1 MTSPFEVFR
10 QWWGYY
16 RERPFWRLFRIF
28 VARIFRG
35 GGDSDSEGL
44 DLGVGLVLTLLAL
57 PGGFV
62 SVLMFV
68 KYSTFLSWMRG
79 APNVNPLAVAMP
91 DEYFFIALSMAVA
104 GTVAVWRWD
113 ALFPDRRDYMNLVP
127 QPISTWTIFF
137 ANLFAVL
144 FLASLISI
152 DVNAA
157 SSVLFPLG
165 VGASQTSFLFFV
177 RFILVHVL
185 IVGLASIFAFL
196 AVLSLLGFL
205 LVVLP
210 PRAFR
215 RISPYARVL
224 VVMYFMTMLST
235 SFAVPEKLQRLP
247 LDPQEWVALLPSCWF
262 LGMWQS
268 LHGASSPALAALG
281 RLALPGL
288 TVALAAAF
296 CVYALGYR
304 RHFLRIP
311 EIADIPSNRRGSKA
325 LPFLGWFDR
334 LILRTP
340 FQRGCFHF
348 VWRTLFRSE
357 AQRLALAAIAGLGL
371 VLGSQFLA
379 AAVQN
384 SVRGS
389 APSAD
394 ALAIPF
400 VLVFFIVIGVRL
412 VFEIPVDVRS
422 NWIFRLTLDAEQYEC
437 RALARNVILTFIVPW
452 LVLIALPLYTY
463 FYGWIVA
470 GLHTLLVAAW
480 SVLLTQAVLIRFR
493 KLPFTCPLP
502 VFQQHSIVTLLGSLF
517 GFFLFALFTPQMESW
532 ALSEP
537 LRMILFVPVA
547 AMFWYIPHRMAQ
559 SSIEIE
565 RGLIFEEVP
574 TSAVEVLRLGD

>member
-10 QWWGYY
+10 QWWDYY
-16 RERPFWRLFRIF
+16 RERQFWRLFRIF

-68 KYSTFLSWMRG
+68 KYSTLLSWMRG
-79 APNVNPLAVAMP
+79 ARNINPAAVAMP
-91 DEYFFIALSMAVA
+91 DEYFFIALSMAVT

-165 VGASQTSFLFFV
+165 VGAAQTSFLFFV
-177 RFILVHVL
+177 KFALVHVL

-210 PRAFR
+210 PRVFR
-215 RISPYARVL
+215 RISQYARVL
-224 VVMYFMTMLST
+224 VVMYFVTMLST
-235 SFAVPEKLQRLP
+235 SFAIPERLQRLS
-247 LDPQEWVALLPSCWF
+247 LDAQAWLTLLPSCWF

-268 LHGASSPALAALG
+268 LHGGSSPSLVVLG

-288 TVALAAAF
+288 AVMFAAAF
-296 CVYALGYR
+296 SVYALGYR

-311 EIADIPSNRRGSKA
+311 EMADIPSNRREGKA
-325 LPFLGWFDR
+325 SPFLGWFDR

-357 AQRLALAAIAGLGL
+357 AHRLALAAIAGLGL
-371 VLGSQFLA
+371 VLGLQFLA
-379 AAVQN
+379 AAQN
-384 SVRGS
+384 SARGS

-400 VLVFFIVIGVRL
+400 VLVFFIVVGVRL

-422 NWIFRLTLDAEQYEC
+422 NWIFRLTLDAGQHEC

-470 GLHTLLVAAW
+470 SLHTLLVAAW

-502 VFQQHSIVTLLGSLF
+502 VFQQHSIVTLLGTLF
-517 GFFLFALFTPQMESW
+517 GFFLFALLTPQIESW

-537 LRMILFVPVA
+537 LRMIFFLPA
-547 AMFWYIPHRMAQ
+547 AVVFWYVPHRIEE
-559 SSIEIE
+559 SSIEVE
-565 RGLIFEEVP
+565 KGLIFEEVP
-574 TSAVEVLRLGD
+574 TRAVEVLRLGD